1 MFRLSKLSLA
11 NRSVVALL
19 TAILAVFGFISVG
32 SLKQELFP
40 SLEFPQAAIV
50 TTYPGA
56 SPEVMDTQVSR
67 VIEASVETLEGVT
80 TTSSTSQSSLSTVR
94 VTFDFGITTAKV
106 TESLNTALDSVKAT
120 LPTGASARVISG
132 GLGTIPVMVLSVA
145 SNSGDNTEIS
155 KLLPDIAPTLFKKVP
170 GVKDV
175 QVGGI
180 REYRVNLELNTRLM
194 AANGI
199 SAQSISSAL
208 KTNGFVLPAGTL
220 QDKEGQITV
229 QVGTPVESISALK
242 SLPLTASSTPGMP
255 SLGRVLTIGDVAT
268 VTYEPAPIT
277 SISRVDGKP
286 SLAISITKTQDGNT
300 VSISKG
306 IKPLEEEL
314 ATKLGGDVTIKE
326 TFNQAPFV
334 EKSIADLV
342 KEGLLGLTFA
352 ILIILLFLRSWRS
365 TLVTAISIPT
375 SLLVAFIGLSGF
387 GYSLNLF
394 TLSALTIAIG
404 RVVDDSIVVI
414 ENINRHLAYG
424 EKKVEAILNSV
435 REVAG
440 AITAATLTTVAVFLP
455 IAVVGGLVG
464 QLFRPFA
471 LTFALALV
479 ASLFVSLTIV
489 PVIAYW
495 FLKTPVVEAGMTEA
509 QAKKFAANAR
519 KEEEEHEKKSIL
531 QRAYIP
537 VLTGTQKR
545 PVITLV
551 ASGLVLV
558 FTFGLVPLIKTNFI
572 GSSGSTTFSISQQ
585 VPLGASLE
593 EKAAAAEGVEKLL
606 LDSGDTVAVTTT
618 IGGTGDSRVA
628 FGQSA
633 GGIQI
638 QVSIDES
645 VNGDTFQAKMQ
656 KLFDADKSLGKV
668 SFESGQSFGS
678 SGTIDVTVTAKT
690 DEQLRAGIKKVQD
703 ALEGKIDNVSPDVVT
718 TLSEKQRT
726 LKVTVDRVAATR
738 VGLSEIAVATL
749 VSSAMSPQSVG
760 AINIDNKQTDIYIKS
775 ENVPAT
781 VAEVKAIRVPTFMG
795 TVALTQLAKVELV
808 SVPTKI
814 TTKDGDRAATVSLTP
829 NKDASLG
836 AITMQVAEKV
846 DDLTDN
852 MPAGTT
858 LLPIG
863 GVSADQAE
871 SFSQLLL
878 ALLAAIAIVYLIM
891 VATFR
896 SLAQPLVLLVSIP
909 FAATGAFVALL
920 VTNTALGLPAL
931 IGMLL
936 LVGIVV
942 TNAIVLI
949 DLINQYRTQGMP
961 FEEAIINGARQRLR
975 PILMTALAT
984 IGALSPLA
992 LGFTGSG
999 GFISQPLGV
1008 VVIGGLFSSTILT
1021 LVIVP
1026 VLYRLVEGRK
1036 ERKANKKIAKAAKK
1050 TVAKSIVSKT
1060 AAKPVAKKPAAKK
1073 PATKAAPKRKSTAKS
1088 A

>member
-1 MFRLSKLSLA
+1 
-11 NRSVVALL
+11 
-19 TAILAVFGFISVG
+19 
-32 SLKQELFP
+32 
-40 SLEFPQAAIV
+40 
-50 TTYPGA
+50 
-56 SPEVMDTQVSR
+56 
-67 VIEASVETLEGVT
+67 
-80 TTSSTSQSSLSTVR
+80 
-94 VTFDFGITTAKV
+94 
-106 TESLNTALDSVKAT
+106 
-120 LPTGASARVISG
+120 
-132 GLGTIPVMVLSVA
+132 MVLSVA
-145 SNSGDNTEIS
+145 SNTGDNTEIA

-175 QVGGI
+175 QIGGI
-180 REYRVNLELNTRLM
+180 REYRVNMKLNAQVM

-199 SAQSISSAL
+199 TAQSITNAL
-208 KTNGFVLPAGTL
+208 RTNGFVLPAGTL
-220 QDKEGQITV
+220 QDNEGQITV
-229 QVGTPVESISALK
+229 QVGTPVESVATLK
-242 SLPLTASSTPGMP
+242 KLPLTSAIPSAMPG
-255 SLGRVLTIGDVAT
+255 LGRVLTIGDIASVS
-268 VTYEPAPIT
+268 YELAPIA

-286 SLAISITKTQDGNT
+286 SLAISITKTQEGNT
-300 VSISKG
+300 VSISNG

-352 ILIILLFLRSWRS
+352 ILIILVFLRSWRS

-375 SLLVAFIGLSGF
+375 SLLVAFIGLAGF

-424 EKKVEAILNSV
+424 EKKIEAILNSV
-435 REVAG
+435 KEVSG

-455 IAVVGGLVG
+455 IAVVDGLVG

-495 FLKTPVVEAGMTEA
+495 FLKTPVVDGDITEA
-509 QAKKFAANAR
+509 QAKKFAAKAR
-519 KEEEEHEKKSIL
+519 AEEEEHERKSWL
-531 QRAYIP
+531 QRGYIP
-537 VLTGTQKR
+537 VLTATQKR

-551 ASGLVLV
+551 ASALVLV
-558 FTFGLVPLIKTNFI
+558 FTFGLVPFIKTNFI
-572 GSSGSTTFSISQQ
+572 GSSGSTTFSINQS
-585 VPLGASLE
+585 VPPGASLQD
-593 EKAAAAEGVEKLL
+593 KAEAAEGVEKLL

-618 IGGTGDSRVA
+618 IGGTADSRVA

-638 QVSIDES
+638 QVSTKET
-645 VNGDTFQAKMQ
+645 VNGDAFQAKMQ
-656 KLFDADKSLGKV
+656 KLFDADPSLGKV
-668 SFESGQSFGS
+668 SFQTGQSFGS
-678 SGTIDVTVTAKT
+678 SGTVDVTVTAKT
-690 DEQLRAGIKKVQD
+690 DEQLREGIKLVQD

-738 VGLSEIAVATL
+738 LGLSEIAVSNL
-749 VSSAMSPQSVG
+749 VANAMSPQSIG
-760 AINIDNKQTDIYIKS
+760 SINIDNKETDIYIKS
-775 ENVPAT
+775 ENVPET
-781 VAEVKAIRVPTFMG
+781 IEEVKNIPLSPFGQVRLSSV
-795 TVALTQLAKVELV
+795 AKVELV
-808 SVPTKI
+808 SVPTRI
-814 TTKDGDRAATVSLTP
+814 TTQDGDRAATVSLTP

-836 AITMQVAEKV
+836 PITMQVSEKV
-846 DDLTDN
+846 AELQDK

-871 SFSQLLL
+871 SFGQLLL

-920 VTNTALGLPAL
+920 ATNTALGLPAL

-949 DLINQYRTQGMP
+949 DLINQYRLQGMP

-975 PILMTALAT
+975 PILMTAIAT

-999 GFISQPLGV
+999 GFISQPLGI

-1036 ERKANKKIAKAAKK
+1036 ERKANKKAAKK
-1050 TVAKSIVSKT
+1050 A
-1060 AAKPVAKKPAAKK
+1060 AAKK
-1073 PATKAAPKRKSTAKS
+1073 PVAKAAPKRTTKAKTA
-1088 A
+1088 

>member
-1 MFRLSKLSLA
+1 MVLF
-11 NRSVVALL
+11 ALL
-19 TAILAVFGFISVG
+19 F
-32 SLKQELFP
+32 
-40 SLEFPQAAIV
+40 
-50 TTYPGA
+50 
-56 SPEVMDTQVSR
+56 
-67 VIEASVETLEGVT
+67 
-80 TTSSTSQSSLSTVR
+80 
-94 VTFDFGITTAKV
+94 
-106 TESLNTALDSVKAT
+106 
-120 LPTGASARVISG
+120 
-132 GLGTIPVMVLSVA
+132 GLG
-145 SNSGDNTEIS
+145 
-155 KLLPDIAPTLFKKVP
+155 
-170 GVKDV
+170 
-175 QVGGI
+175 
-180 REYRVNLELNTRLM
+180 
-194 AANGI
+194 
-199 SAQSISSAL
+199 
-208 KTNGFVLPAGTL
+208 
-220 QDKEGQITV
+220 
-229 QVGTPVESISALK
+229 
-242 SLPLTASSTPGMP
+242 
-255 SLGRVLTIGDVAT
+255 
-268 VTYEPAPIT
+268 
-277 SISRVDGKP
+277 
-286 SLAISITKTQDGNT
+286 
-300 VSISKG
+300 
-306 IKPLEEEL
+306 
-314 ATKLGGDVTIKE
+314 
-326 TFNQAPFV
+326 
-334 EKSIADLV
+334 
-342 KEGLLGLTFA
+342 
-352 ILIILLFLRSWRS
+352 II
-365 TLVTAISIPT
+365 
-375 SLLVAFIGLSGF
+375 
-387 GYSLNLF
+387 
-394 TLSALTIAIG
+394 
-404 RVVDDSIVVI
+404 VDDAIVVI

-519 KEEEEHEKKSIL
+519 KEEEEYEKKSIL
-531 QRAYIP
+531 QRIYIP

-572 GSSGSTTFSISQQ
+572 GSSGSTTFSITQQ

-593 EKAAAAEGVEKLL
+593 EKALAAEGVEKIL

-645 VNGDTFQAKMQ
+645 VNGDSFQAKMQ

-726 LKVTVDRVAATR
+726 LKVTVDRLAASR

-749 VSSAMSPQSVG
+749 VSNAMSPQSVG
-760 AINIDNKQTDIYIKS
+760 TINIDNKQTDIYIKS

-781 VAEVKAIRVPTFMG
+781 IAEVKAIPLSPFGQVRLG
-795 TVALTQLAKVELV
+795 AIAKVELV
-808 SVPTKI
+808 AVPTKI

-846 DDLTDN
+846 DALTDN
-852 MPAGTT
+852 MPAGST

-1050 TVAKSIVSKT
+1050 PAT
-1060 AAKPVAKKPAAKK
+1060 KKAV
-1073 PATKAAPKRKSTAKS
+1073 TKAAPKRKSTAKT

>member
-67 VIEASVETLEGVT
+67 VIEGSVETLEGVT

-94 VTFDFGITTAKV
+94 VTFDFGTTTAKV
-106 TESLNTALDSVKAT
+106 TESLNSALDSVKST
-120 LPTGASARVISG
+120 LPTGATARVISG

-180 REYRVNLELNTRLM
+180 REYRVNMELNTRLM

-199 SAQSISSAL
+199 STQSISTAL

-229 QVGTPVESISALK
+229 QVGTPVESIAALK
-242 SLPLTASSTPGMP
+242 SLPLSASTVPGMP

-268 VTYEPAPIT
+268 VTYEPAPIA

-334 EKSIADLV
+334 EKSINDLV

-352 ILIILLFLRSWRS
+352 ILIILVFLRSWRS

-495 FLKTPVVEAGMTEA
+495 FLKTPVVEAGMNEA

-531 QRAYIP
+531 QRIYIP

-572 GSSGSTTFSISQQ
+572 GSSGSTTFSITQQ

-645 VNGDTFQAKMQ
+645 VNGDSFQAKMQ

-726 LKVTVDRVAATR
+726 LKVTVDRLAATR

-749 VSSAMSPQSVG
+749 VSNAMSPQSVG
-760 AINIDNKQTDIYIKS
+760 TINIDNKQTDIYIKS

-781 VAEVKAIRVPTFMG
+781 IAEVKAIPLSPFGQVRLG
-795 TVALTQLAKVELV
+795 AIAKVELV
-808 SVPTKI
+808 AVPTKI

-846 DDLTDN
+846 DALTDN
-852 MPAGTT
+852 MPAGST

-1050 TVAKSIVSKT
+1050 PAT
-1060 AAKPVAKKPAAKK
+1060 KKAV
-1073 PATKAAPKRKSTAKS
+1073 TKAAPKRKSTAKT

>member
-1 MFRLSKLSLA
+1 
-11 NRSVVALL
+11 
-19 TAILAVFGFISVG
+19 VFGFISVG

-67 VIEASVETLEGVT
+67 LIESSVESLDGVT

-94 VTFDFGITTAKV
+94 VTFDFGITAAKV
-106 TESLNTALDSVKAT
+106 TDSLNAALDSVKAN
-120 LPTGASARVISG
+120 LPTGANARVISG

-145 SNSGDNTEIS
+145 SNTGDNTEIA

-175 QVGGI
+175 QIGGI
-180 REYRVNLELNTRLM
+180 REYRVNMKLNAQVM

-199 SAQSISSAL
+199 TAQSITNAL
-208 KTNGFVLPAGTL
+208 RTNGFVLPAGTL
-220 QDKEGQITV
+220 QDNEGQITV
-229 QVGTPVESISALK
+229 QVGTPVESVATLK
-242 SLPLTASSTPGMP
+242 KLPLTSAIPSAMPG
-255 SLGRVLTIGDVAT
+255 LGRVLTIGDIASVS
-268 VTYEPAPIT
+268 YELAPIA

-286 SLAISITKTQDGNT
+286 SLAISITKTQEGNT
-300 VSISKG
+300 VSISNG

-352 ILIILLFLRSWRS
+352 ILIILVFLRSWRS

-375 SLLVAFIGLSGF
+375 SLLVAFIGLAGF

-424 EKKVEAILNSV
+424 EKKIEAILNSV
-435 REVAG
+435 KEVSG

-455 IAVVGGLVG
+455 IAVVDGLVG

-495 FLKTPVVEAGMTEA
+495 FLKTPVVDGDITEA
-509 QAKKFAANAR
+509 QAKKFAAKAR
-519 KEEEEHEKKSIL
+519 AEEEEHERKSWL
-531 QRAYIP
+531 QRGYIP
-537 VLTGTQKR
+537 VLTATQKR

-551 ASGLVLV
+551 ASALVLV
-558 FTFGLVPLIKTNFI
+558 FTFGLVPFIKTNFI
-572 GSSGSTTFSISQQ
+572 GSSGSTTFSINQS
-585 VPLGASLE
+585 VPPGASLQD
-593 EKAAAAEGVEKLL
+593 KAEAAEGVEKLL

-618 IGGTGDSRVA
+618 IGGTADSRVA

-638 QVSIDES
+638 QVSTKET
-645 VNGDTFQAKMQ
+645 VNGDAFQAKMQ
-656 KLFDADKSLGKV
+656 KLFDADPSLGKV
-668 SFESGQSFGS
+668 SFQTGQSFGS
-678 SGTIDVTVTAKT
+678 SGTVDVTVTAKT
-690 DEQLRAGIKKVQD
+690 DEQLREGIKLVQD

-738 VGLSEIAVATL
+738 LGLSEIAVSNL
-749 VSSAMSPQSVG
+749 VANAMSPQSIG
-760 AINIDNKQTDIYIKS
+760 SINIDNKETDIYIKS
-775 ENVPAT
+775 ENVPET
-781 VAEVKAIRVPTFMG
+781 IEEVKNIPLSPFGQVRLSSV
-795 TVALTQLAKVELV
+795 AKVELV
-808 SVPTKI
+808 SVPTRI
-814 TTKDGDRAATVSLTP
+814 TTQDGDRAATVSLTP

-836 AITMQVAEKV
+836 PITMQVSEKV
-846 DDLTDN
+846 AELQDK

-871 SFSQLLL
+871 SFGQLLL

-920 VTNTALGLPAL
+920 ATNTALGLPAL

-949 DLINQYRTQGMP
+949 DLINQYRLQGMP

-975 PILMTALAT
+975 PILMTAIAT

-999 GFISQPLGV
+999 GFISQPLGI

-1036 ERKANKKIAKAAKK
+1036 ERKANKKAAKK
-1050 TVAKSIVSKT
+1050 A
-1060 AAKPVAKKPAAKK
+1060 AAKK
-1073 PATKAAPKRKSTAKS
+1073 PVAKAAPKRTTKAKTA
-1088 A
+1088 

>member
-1 MFRLSKLSLA
+1 MFSLSKISLA

-19 TAILAVFGFISVG
+19 TSILAVFGFISVG

-67 VIEASVETLEGVT
+67 LIESSVESIDGVT

-94 VTFDFGITTAKV
+94 VTFDFGITAAKV
-106 TESLNTALDSVKAT
+106 TDSLNAALDSVKAN
-120 LPTGASARVISG
+120 LPTGANARVISG

-145 SNSGDNTEIS
+145 SNTGDNTEIA

-175 QVGGI
+175 QIGGI
-180 REYRVNLELNTRLM
+180 REYRVNMKLNAQVM

-199 SAQSISSAL
+199 TAQSITNAL
-208 KTNGFVLPAGTL
+208 RTNGFVLPAGTL
-220 QDKEGQITV
+220 QDNEGQITV
-229 QVGTPVESISALK
+229 QVGTPVESIETLK
-242 SLPLTASSTPGMP
+242 KLPLTSAIPSAMPG
-255 SLGRVLTIGDVAT
+255 LGRVLTIGDIAT
-268 VTYEPAPIT
+268 VSYELAPIA

-286 SLAISITKTQDGNT
+286 SLAISITKTQEGNT
-300 VSISKG
+300 VSISNG

-352 ILIILLFLRSWRS
+352 ILIILVFLRSWRS

-375 SLLVAFIGLSGF
+375 SLLVAFIGLAGF

-424 EKKVEAILNSV
+424 EKKIEAILNSV
-435 REVAG
+435 KEVAG

-455 IAVVGGLVG
+455 IAVVDGLVG

-495 FLKTPVVEAGMTEA
+495 FLKTPVVDGDMTEA
-509 QAKKFAANAR
+509 QAKKFAAKAR
-519 KEEEEHEKKSIL
+519 AEEEEHERKSWL
-531 QRAYIP
+531 QRGYIP
-537 VLTGTQKR
+537 VLTATQKR
-545 PVITLV
+545 PVITIV
-551 ASGLVLV
+551 ASALVLV
-558 FTFGLVPLIKTNFI
+558 FTFGLVPFIKTNFI
-572 GSSGSTTFSISQQ
+572 GSSGSTTFSINQS
-585 VPLGASLE
+585 VPPGASLQD
-593 EKAAAAEGVEKLL
+593 KADAAEGVEKLL

-618 IGGTGDSRVA
+618 IGGTADSRVA

-638 QVSIDES
+638 QVSTKET
-645 VNGDTFQAKMQ
+645 VNGDAFQAKMQ
-656 KLFDADKSLGKV
+656 KLFDADPTLGKV
-668 SFESGQSFGS
+668 TFQTGQSFGS
-678 SGTIDVTVTAKT
+678 SGTVDVTVTAKT
-690 DEQLRAGIKKVQD
+690 DEQLREGIKLVQD

-738 VGLSEIAVATL
+738 LGLSEIAVSTL
-749 VSSAMSPQSVG
+749 VANAMSPQSIG
-760 AINIDNKQTDIYIKS
+760 SINIDNKETDIYIKS
-775 ENVPAT
+775 ENVPET
-781 VAEVKAIRVPTFMG
+781 IEEVKNIPLSPFGQVRLSSV
-795 TVALTQLAKVELV
+795 AKVELV
-808 SVPTKI
+808 SVPTRI
-814 TTKDGDRAATVSLTP
+814 TTQDGDRAATVSLTP

-836 AITMQVAEKV
+836 PITMQVAEKV
-846 DDLTDN
+846 AELQDK

-871 SFSQLLL
+871 SFGQLLL

-920 VTNTALGLPAL
+920 ATNTALGLPAL

-949 DLINQYRTQGMP
+949 DLINQYRLQGMP

-999 GFISQPLGV
+999 GFISQPLGI

-1036 ERKANKKIAKAAKK
+1036 ERKANKKAAKK
-1050 TVAKSIVSKT
+1050 AASK
-1060 AAKPVAKKPAAKK
+1060 KPVA
-1073 PATKAAPKRKSTAKS
+1073 KAAPKRTTKAKTA
-1088 A
+1088 

>member
-1 MFRLSKLSLA
+1 MFSLSKISLA

-19 TAILAVFGFISVG
+19 TSILAVFGFISVG

-56 SPEVMDTQVSR
+56 APEVMDTQVSR
-67 VIEASVETLEGVT
+67 LIESAVESLEGVT

-94 VTFDFGITTAKV
+94 VTFDFGITSAKV
-106 TESLNTALDSVKAT
+106 TESLNAALDSVRST
-120 LPTGASARVISG
+120 LPTGSNARVLSG
-132 GLGTIPVMVLSVA
+132 GLGTIPVLVLSVA
-145 SNSGDNTEIS
+145 ADSGDNTEIA

-175 QVGGI
+175 QIGGI
-180 REYRVNLELNTRLM
+180 REYRVNMKLDQALM
-194 AANGI
+194 ARNGI
-199 SAQSISSAL
+199 SAQSISTAL

-220 QDKEGQITV
+220 EDSEGQITV
-229 QVGTPVESISALK
+229 QVGTPVESVAALK
-242 SLPLTASSTPGMP
+242 SLPVSGMNP
-255 SLGRVLTIGDVAT
+255 AQVLTIGDIASVS
-268 VTYEPAPIT
+268 YELAPVE

-286 SLAISITKTQDGNT
+286 SLAISITKTQEGNT
-300 VSISKG
+300 VSISRS

-314 ATKLGGDVTIKE
+314 ATKLGGNVTIKE

-334 EKSIADLV
+334 EKSINDLV

-352 ILIILLFLRSWRS
+352 ILIILVFLRSWRS

-375 SLLVAFIGLSGF
+375 SLLVAFIGLAGF

-424 EKKVEAILNSV
+424 EKKKEAILNSV
-435 REVAG
+435 KEVAG

-509 QAKKFAANAR
+509 QAKKFAEKAR
-519 KEEEEHEKKSIL
+519 KEEEEHERKSIL
-531 QRAYIP
+531 QRGYIP
-537 VLTGTQKR
+537 ILTATQKR
-545 PVITLV
+545 PVITIV
-551 ASGLVLV
+551 ASALVLI

-572 GSSGSTTFSISQQ
+572 GNSGSTTFSINQE
-585 VPLGASLE
+585 VPLGSSLE
-593 EKAAAAEGVEKLL
+593 EKAKAAEGVEKILL
-606 LDSGDTVAVTTT
+606 ASGDTVAVTTT
-618 IGGTGDSRVA
+618 IGGTADSRVA

-638 QVSIDES
+638 QVSIKET
-645 VNGDTFQAKMQ
+645 VKGDAFQTKMQ
-656 KLFDADKSLGKV
+656 ELFDADSSLGKV
-668 SFESGQSFGS
+668 SFQSGQSFGS
-678 SGTIDVTVTAKT
+678 SGTIDITVTAKT
-690 DEQLRAGIKKVQD
+690 DEQLREGIQIVQE

-718 TLSEKQRT
+718 TLSQKQRT
-726 LKVTVDRVAATR
+726 LKVTVDREAATR
-738 VGLSEIAVATL
+738 VGLSEFAVSSL
-749 VSSAMSPQSVG
+749 VSSAMSPQSIG
-760 AINIDNKQTDIYIKS
+760 TINIDNKQTDIYIKS
-775 ENVPAT
+775 ENVPET
-781 VAEVKAIRVPTFMG
+781 IAEVKAIPLSPFGQVRLG
-795 TVALTQLAKVELV
+795 SIAKVELV

-814 TTKDGDRAATVSLTP
+814 TTQDGDRAATVSLTP
-829 NKDASLG
+829 DEDASLG

-846 DDLTDN
+846 DSLQDK
-852 MPAGTT
+852 MPAGAT

-920 VTNTALGLPAL
+920 ATDTALGLPAL

-949 DLINQYRTQGMP
+949 DLINQYRIQGMP

-999 GFISQPLGV
+999 GFISQPLGI

-1036 ERKANKKIAKAAKK
+1036 ERKALKKLAKTTKQPAAKA
-1050 TVAKSIVSKT
+1050 
-1060 AAKPVAKKPAAKK
+1060 PVKRKPAAK
-1073 PATKAAPKRKSTAKS
+1073 TA
-1088 A
+1088 

>member
-1 MFRLSKLSLA
+1 MFSLSKISLA

-19 TAILAVFGFISVG
+19 TSILAVFGFVAVG

-67 VIEASVETLEGVT
+67 LIESSVESLEGVT

-94 VTFDFGITTAKV
+94 VTFDFGITSAKV
-106 TESLNTALDSVKAT
+106 TESLNSALDSVKAN
-120 LPTGASARVISG
+120 LPSGANARVLSG

-145 SNSGDNTEIS
+145 SNTGDNTEIA

-175 QVGGI
+175 QIGGI
-180 REYRVNLELNTRLM
+180 RDYRVNMELNTAVM

-199 SAQSISSAL
+199 TAQSISSAL

-220 QDKEGQITV
+220 EDDKGQITV
-229 QVGTPVESISALK
+229 QVGTPVESVKELK
-242 SLPLTASSTPGMP
+242 SLPLTSSIPSTMPGASK
-255 SLGRVLTIGDVAT
+255 VLTIGDVAT
-268 VTYEPAPIT
+268 VTYDLEPIS

-365 TLVTAISIPT
+365 TMVTAISIPT
-375 SLLVAFIGLSGF
+375 SLLVAFIGLAGF

-424 EKKVEAILNSV
+424 EKKIEAILNSV
-435 REVAG
+435 KEVAG

-509 QAKKFAANAR
+509 QAKKFAEKAR
-519 KEEEEHEKKSIL
+519 AEEEAHERKSIL
-531 QRAYIP
+531 QRGYIP
-537 VLTGTQKR
+537 VLTATQKR

-551 ASGLVLV
+551 ASFIVLV
-558 FTFGLVPLIKTNFI
+558 FTFGLVPFIKTNFI
-572 GSSGSTTFSISQQ
+572 GSSGSTTFSINQE

-593 EKAAAAEGVEKLL
+593 DKALAAEGVEKLL

-618 IGGTGDSRVA
+618 IGGTADSRVA

-638 QVSIDES
+638 QVSTKET
-645 VNGDTFQAKMQ
+645 VNGDAFQAKMQ
-656 KLFDADKSLGKV
+656 KLFDADASLGKV
-668 SFESGQSFGS
+668 SFQTGQSFGS
-678 SGTIDVTVTAKT
+678 SGTVDVTVTAKT
-690 DEQLRAGIKKVQD
+690 DEQLRAGIKLVQE

-738 VGLSEIAVATL
+738 LGLSEIAVSTL
-749 VSSAMSPQSVG
+749 VANAMSPQSIG
-760 AINIDNKQTDIYIKS
+760 SINIDNKETEIYIKS
-775 ENVPAT
+775 ENVPQT
-781 VAEVKAIRVPTFMG
+781 IEEVKNIPLSPFGQVKLSS
-795 TVALTQLAKVELV
+795 VAKVELV
-808 SVPTKI
+808 SVPTQI
-814 TTKDGDRAATVSLTP
+814 TTQDGDRAATVSLTP
-829 NKDASLG
+829 DKDASLG
-836 AITMQVAEKV
+836 PITMQVSEKV
-846 DDLTDN
+846 TELQDK

-920 VTNTALGLPAL
+920 ATNTALGLPAL

-949 DLINQYRTQGMP
+949 DLINQYRLQGMP

-999 GFISQPLGV
+999 GFISQPLGI

-1036 ERKANKKIAKAAKK
+1036 ERKAQKKLAKIAKK
-1050 TVAKSIVSKT
+1050 TVAKT
-1060 AAKPVAKKPAAKK
+1060 A
-1073 PATKAAPKRKSTAKS
+1073 
-1088 A
+1088 

>member
-1 MFRLSKLSLA
+1 
-11 NRSVVALL
+11 
-19 TAILAVFGFISVG
+19 
-32 SLKQELFP
+32 
-40 SLEFPQAAIV
+40 
-50 TTYPGA
+50 
-56 SPEVMDTQVSR
+56 
-67 VIEASVETLEGVT
+67 
-80 TTSSTSQSSLSTVR
+80 
-94 VTFDFGITTAKV
+94 
-106 TESLNTALDSVKAT
+106 
-120 LPTGASARVISG
+120 
-132 GLGTIPVMVLSVA
+132 
-145 SNSGDNTEIS
+145 
-155 KLLPDIAPTLFKKVP
+155 
-170 GVKDV
+170 
-175 QVGGI
+175 
-180 REYRVNLELNTRLM
+180 
-194 AANGI
+194 
-199 SAQSISSAL
+199 
-208 KTNGFVLPAGTL
+208 
-220 QDKEGQITV
+220 
-229 QVGTPVESISALK
+229 
-242 SLPLTASSTPGMP
+242 
-255 SLGRVLTIGDVAT
+255 
-268 VTYEPAPIT
+268 
-277 SISRVDGKP
+277 
-286 SLAISITKTQDGNT
+286 
-300 VSISKG
+300 
-306 IKPLEEEL
+306 
-314 ATKLGGDVTIKE
+314 
-326 TFNQAPFV
+326 
-334 EKSIADLV
+334 
-342 KEGLLGLTFA
+342 
-352 ILIILLFLRSWRS
+352 
-365 TLVTAISIPT
+365 
-375 SLLVAFIGLSGF
+375 LVAFIGLAGF

-424 EKKVEAILNSV
+424 EKKKEAILNSV
-435 REVAG
+435 KEVAG

-509 QAKKFAANAR
+509 QAKKFAEKAR
-519 KEEEEHEKKSIL
+519 KEEEEHERKSIL
-531 QRAYIP
+531 QRGYIP
-537 VLTGTQKR
+537 ILTATQKR
-545 PVITLV
+545 PVITIV
-551 ASGLVLV
+551 ASALVLI
-558 FTFGLVPLIKTNFI
+558 FTFGLVPFIKTNFI
-572 GSSGSTTFSISQQ
+572 GNSGSTTFSINQE
-585 VPLGASLE
+585 VPLGSSLE
-593 EKAAAAEGVEKLL
+593 EKAKAAEGVEKILL
-606 LDSGDTVAVTTT
+606 ASGDTVAVTTT
-618 IGGTGDSRVA
+618 IGGTADSRVA

-638 QVSIDES
+638 QVSIKET
-645 VNGDTFQAKMQ
+645 VKGDAFQTKMQ
-656 KLFDADKSLGKV
+656 ELFDADSSLGKV
-668 SFESGQSFGS
+668 SFQSGQSFGS
-678 SGTIDVTVTAKT
+678 SGTIDITVTAKT
-690 DEQLRAGIKKVQD
+690 DEQLREGIQIVQE

-718 TLSEKQRT
+718 TLSQKQRT
-726 LKVTVDRVAATR
+726 LKVTVDREAATR
-738 VGLSEIAVATL
+738 VGLSEFAVSSL
-749 VSSAMSPQSVG
+749 VSSAMSPQSIG
-760 AINIDNKQTDIYIKS
+760 TINIDNKQTDIYIKS
-775 ENVPAT
+775 ENVPET
-781 VAEVKAIRVPTFMG
+781 IAEVKAIPLSPFGQVRLG
-795 TVALTQLAKVELV
+795 SIAKVELV

-814 TTKDGDRAATVSLTP
+814 TTQDGDRAATVSLTP
-829 NKDASLG
+829 DEDASLG

-846 DDLTDN
+846 DSLQDK
-852 MPAGTT
+852 MPAGAT

-920 VTNTALGLPAL
+920 ATDTALGLPAL

-949 DLINQYRTQGMP
+949 DLINQYRIQGMP

-999 GFISQPLGV
+999 GFISQPLGI

-1036 ERKANKKIAKAAKK
+1036 ERKALKKLAKTTKQPAAKA
-1050 TVAKSIVSKT
+1050 
-1060 AAKPVAKKPAAKK
+1060 PVKRKPAAK
-1073 PATKAAPKRKSTAKS
+1073 TA
-1088 A
+1088 

>member
-1 MFRLSKLSLA
+1 MSLA

-32 SLKQELFP
+32 TLKQELFP

-50 TTYPGA
+50 TSYPGA

-67 VIEASVETLEGVT
+67 VIESSVETLEGVT

-120 LPTGASARVISG
+120 LPTGATARVISG

-155 KLLPDIAPTLFKKVP
+155 KLLPDIAPTLFKKVA

-180 REYRVNLELNTRLM
+180 REYRVNMELNTRLM

-199 SAQSISSAL
+199 SAQSISTAL

-229 QVGTPVESISALK
+229 QVGTPVESIAALK
-242 SLPLTASSTPGMP
+242 SLPLSSSSIPGMP
-255 SLGRVLTIGDVAT
+255 GLGRVLTIGDIAT
-268 VTYEPAPIT
+268 VTYEPAPVT

-286 SLAISITKTQDGNT
+286 SLAIAITKTQDGNT

-334 EKSIADLV
+334 EKSINDLV

-352 ILIILLFLRSWRS
+352 ILIILVFLRSWRS

-471 LTFALALV
+471 LTFALALL

-495 FLKTPVVEAGMTEA
+495 FLKTPEVEAGMTEA

-519 KEEEEHEKKSIL
+519 KEEEEHEKKSLL
-531 QRAYIP
+531 QRIYIP

-572 GSSGSTTFSISQQ
+572 GSSGSTTFSINQQ

-593 EKAAAAEGVEKLL
+593 EKALAAEGVEKLL

-638 QVSIDES
+638 QVSTEES
-645 VNGDTFQAKMQ
+645 VNGDAFQAKMQ

-690 DEQLRAGIKKVQD
+690 DEQLRAGIKKVQE

-726 LKVTVDRVAATR
+726 LKVTVDRLAATR

-749 VSSAMSPQSVG
+749 VSGAMSPQSVG
-760 AINIDNKQTDIYIKS
+760 TINIGNKQTDIYIKS

-781 VAEVKAIRVPTFMG
+781 IAEVKAIPLSPFGQVRLG
-795 TVALTQLAKVELV
+795 AIAKVELV

-846 DDLTDN
+846 NALTDN

-949 DLINQYRTQGMP
+949 DLINQYRIQGMP

-1036 ERKANKKIAKAAKK
+1036 ERKANKKIAKAEK
-1050 TVAKSIVSKT
+1050 
-1060 AAKPVAKKPAAKK
+1060 KPV
-1073 PATKAAPKRKSTAKS
+1073 TKATPKRKSTAKT

>member
-19 TAILAVFGFISVG
+19 TVILAVFGFISVG

-67 VIEASVETLEGVT
+67 VIEGSVETLEGVT

-94 VTFDFGITTAKV
+94 VTFDFGTTTAKV
-106 TESLNTALDSVKAT
+106 TESLNSALDSVKST
-120 LPTGASARVISG
+120 LPTGATARVISG

-180 REYRVNLELNTRLM
+180 REYRVNMELNTRLM

-199 SAQSISSAL
+199 STQSISTAL

-220 QDKEGQITV
+220 QDKDGQITV
-229 QVGTPVESISALK
+229 QVGTPVESIAALK
-242 SLPLTASSTPGMP
+242 SLPLSASAVPGMP

-268 VTYEPAPIT
+268 VTYEPAPIA

-334 EKSIADLV
+334 EKSISDLV

-352 ILIILLFLRSWRS
+352 ILIILVFLRSWRS

-531 QRAYIP
+531 QRIYIP

-572 GSSGSTTFSISQQ
+572 GSSGSTTFSITQQ

-593 EKAAAAEGVEKLL
+593 EKALAAEGVEKIL

-645 VNGDTFQAKMQ
+645 VNGDAFQAKMQ
-656 KLFDADKSLGKV
+656 KLFDAEKSLGKV

-726 LKVTVDRVAATR
+726 LKVTVDRLAATR
-738 VGLSEIAVATL
+738 VGLSEIAVSTL
-749 VSSAMSPQSVG
+749 VSNAMSPQSVG
-760 AINIDNKQTDIYIKS
+760 TINIDNKQTDIYIKS

-781 VAEVKAIRVPTFMG
+781 IAEVKAIPLSPFGQVRLG
-795 TVALTQLAKVELV
+795 AIAKVELV
-808 SVPTKI
+808 AVPTKI

-846 DDLTDN
+846 DALTDN
-852 MPAGTT
+852 MPAGST

-1036 ERKANKKIAKAAKK
+1036 ERKANKKIAKATK
-1050 TVAKSIVSKT
+1050 
-1060 AAKPVAKKPAAKK
+1060 KPVAKKAVA
-1073 PATKAAPKRKSTAKS
+1073 KAAPKRKSTAKT

>member
-1 MFRLSKLSLA
+1 MFSLSKISLA

-19 TAILAVFGFISVG
+19 TSILAVFGFISVG

-67 VIEASVETLEGVT
+67 LIESSVESLDGVT

-94 VTFDFGITTAKV
+94 VTFDFGITAAKV
-106 TESLNTALDSVKAT
+106 TDSLNAALDSVKAN
-120 LPTGASARVISG
+120 LPTGANARVISG

-145 SNSGDNTEIS
+145 SNTGDNTEIA

-175 QVGGI
+175 QIGGI
-180 REYRVNLELNTRLM
+180 REYRVNMKLNAQVM

-199 SAQSISSAL
+199 TAQSITNAL
-208 KTNGFVLPAGTL
+208 RTNGFVLPAGTL
-220 QDKEGQITV
+220 QDNEGQITV
-229 QVGTPVESISALK
+229 QVGTPVESVETLK
-242 SLPLTASSTPGMP
+242 KLPLTSAIPSAMPG
-255 SLGRVLTIGDVAT
+255 LGRVLTIGDIAT
-268 VTYEPAPIT
+268 VSYELAPIA

-286 SLAISITKTQDGNT
+286 SLAISITKTQEGNT
-300 VSISKG
+300 VSISNG

-352 ILIILLFLRSWRS
+352 ILIILVFLRSWRS

-375 SLLVAFIGLSGF
+375 SLLVAFIGLAGF

-424 EKKVEAILNSV
+424 EKKIEAILNSV
-435 REVAG
+435 KEVSG

-455 IAVVGGLVG
+455 IAVVDGLVG

-495 FLKTPVVEAGMTEA
+495 FLKTPVVDGDITEA
-509 QAKKFAANAR
+509 QAKKFAAKAR
-519 KEEEEHEKKSIL
+519 AEEEEHERKSWL
-531 QRAYIP
+531 QRGYIP
-537 VLTGTQKR
+537 VLTATQKR

-551 ASGLVLV
+551 ASALVLV
-558 FTFGLVPLIKTNFI
+558 FTFGLVPFIKTNFI
-572 GSSGSTTFSISQQ
+572 GSSGSTTFSINQS
-585 VPLGASLE
+585 VPPGASLQD
-593 EKAAAAEGVEKLL
+593 KAEAAEGVEKLL

-618 IGGTGDSRVA
+618 IGGTADSRVA

-638 QVSIDES
+638 QVSTKET
-645 VNGDTFQAKMQ
+645 VNGDAFQAKMQ
-656 KLFDADKSLGKV
+656 KLFDADPSLGKV
-668 SFESGQSFGS
+668 SFQTGQSFGS
-678 SGTIDVTVTAKT
+678 SGTVDVTVTAKT
-690 DEQLRAGIKKVQD
+690 DEQLREGIKLVQD

-738 VGLSEIAVATL
+738 LGLSEIAVSNL
-749 VSSAMSPQSVG
+749 VANAMSPQSIG
-760 AINIDNKQTDIYIKS
+760 SINIDNKETDIYIKS
-775 ENVPAT
+775 ENVPET
-781 VAEVKAIRVPTFMG
+781 IEEVKNIPLSPFGQVRLSSV
-795 TVALTQLAKVELV
+795 AKVELV
-808 SVPTKI
+808 SVPTRI
-814 TTKDGDRAATVSLTP
+814 TTQDGDRAATVSLTP

-836 AITMQVAEKV
+836 PITMQVSEKV
-846 DDLTDN
+846 AELQDK

-871 SFSQLLL
+871 SFGQLLL

-920 VTNTALGLPAL
+920 ATNTALGLPAL

-949 DLINQYRTQGMP
+949 DLINQYRLQGMP

-975 PILMTALAT
+975 PILMTAIAT

-999 GFISQPLGV
+999 GFISQPLGI

-1036 ERKANKKIAKAAKK
+1036 ERKANKKAAKK
-1050 TVAKSIVSKT
+1050 A
-1060 AAKPVAKKPAAKK
+1060 AAKK
-1073 PATKAAPKRKSTAKS
+1073 PVAKAAPKRTTKAKTA
-1088 A
+1088 

>member
-1 MFRLSKLSLA
+1 MFSLSKISLA

-19 TAILAVFGFISVG
+19 TSILAVFGFISVG

-56 SPEVMDTQVSR
+56 APEVMDTQVSR
-67 VIEASVETLEGVT
+67 LIESAVESLEGVT

-94 VTFDFGITTAKV
+94 VTFDFGITSAKV
-106 TESLNTALDSVKAT
+106 TESLNAALDSVRST
-120 LPTGASARVISG
+120 LPTGSNARVLSG
-132 GLGTIPVMVLSVA
+132 GLGTIPVLVLSVA
-145 SNSGDNTEIS
+145 ADSGDNTEIA

-175 QVGGI
+175 QIGGI
-180 REYRVNLELNTRLM
+180 REYRVNMKLDQTLM
-194 AANGI
+194 ARNGI
-199 SAQSISSAL
+199 SAQSISTAL

-220 QDKEGQITV
+220 EDSEGQITV
-229 QVGTPVESISALK
+229 QVGTPVESVAALK
-242 SLPLTASSTPGMP
+242 SLPVSGMNP
-255 SLGRVLTIGDVAT
+255 AQVLTIGDIASVS
-268 VTYEPAPIT
+268 YELAPVE

-286 SLAISITKTQDGNT
+286 SLAISITKTQEGNT
-300 VSISKG
+300 VSISRS

-314 ATKLGGDVTIKE
+314 ATKLGGNVTIKE

-334 EKSIADLV
+334 EKSINDLV

-352 ILIILLFLRSWRS
+352 ILIILVFLRSWRS

-375 SLLVAFIGLSGF
+375 SLLVAFIGLAGF

-424 EKKVEAILNSV
+424 EKKKEAILNSV
-435 REVAG
+435 KEVAG

-509 QAKKFAANAR
+509 QAKKFAEKAR
-519 KEEEEHEKKSIL
+519 KEEEEHERKSIL
-531 QRAYIP
+531 QRGYIP
-537 VLTGTQKR
+537 ILTATQKR
-545 PVITLV
+545 PVITIV
-551 ASGLVLV
+551 ASALVLI

-572 GSSGSTTFSISQQ
+572 GNSGSTTFSINQE
-585 VPLGASLE
+585 VPLGSSLE
-593 EKAAAAEGVEKLL
+593 EKAKAAEGVEKILL
-606 LDSGDTVAVTTT
+606 ASGDTVAVTTT
-618 IGGTGDSRVA
+618 IGGTADSRVA

-638 QVSIDES
+638 QVSIKET
-645 VNGDTFQAKMQ
+645 VKGDAFQTKMQ
-656 KLFDADKSLGKV
+656 ELFDADSSLGKV
-668 SFESGQSFGS
+668 SFQSGQSFGS
-678 SGTIDVTVTAKT
+678 SGTIDITVTAKT
-690 DEQLRAGIKKVQD
+690 DEQLREGIQIVQE

-718 TLSEKQRT
+718 TLSQKQRT
-726 LKVTVDRVAATR
+726 LKVTVDREAATR
-738 VGLSEIAVATL
+738 VGLSEFAVSSL
-749 VSSAMSPQSVG
+749 VSSAMSPQSIG
-760 AINIDNKQTDIYIKS
+760 TINIDNKQTDIYIKS
-775 ENVPAT
+775 ENVPET
-781 VAEVKAIRVPTFMG
+781 IAEVKAIPLSPFGQVRLG
-795 TVALTQLAKVELV
+795 SIAKVELV

-814 TTKDGDRAATVSLTP
+814 TTQDGDRAATVSLTP
-829 NKDASLG
+829 DEDASLG

-846 DDLTDN
+846 DSLQDK
-852 MPAGTT
+852 MPAGAT

-920 VTNTALGLPAL
+920 ATDTALGLPAL

-949 DLINQYRTQGMP
+949 DLINQYRIQGMP

-999 GFISQPLGV
+999 GFISQPLGI

-1036 ERKANKKIAKAAKK
+1036 ERKALKKLAKTTKQPAAKA
-1050 TVAKSIVSKT
+1050 
-1060 AAKPVAKKPAAKK
+1060 PVKRKPAAK
-1073 PATKAAPKRKSTAKS
+1073 TA
-1088 A
+1088 

>member
-1 MFRLSKLSLA
+1 
-11 NRSVVALL
+11 
-19 TAILAVFGFISVG
+19 
-32 SLKQELFP
+32 
-40 SLEFPQAAIV
+40 
-50 TTYPGA
+50 
-56 SPEVMDTQVSR
+56 
-67 VIEASVETLEGVT
+67 
-80 TTSSTSQSSLSTVR
+80 
-94 VTFDFGITTAKV
+94 
-106 TESLNTALDSVKAT
+106 
-120 LPTGASARVISG
+120 
-132 GLGTIPVMVLSVA
+132 
-145 SNSGDNTEIS
+145 
-155 KLLPDIAPTLFKKVP
+155 
-170 GVKDV
+170 
-175 QVGGI
+175 
-180 REYRVNLELNTRLM
+180 
-194 AANGI
+194 
-199 SAQSISSAL
+199 
-208 KTNGFVLPAGTL
+208 
-220 QDKEGQITV
+220 
-229 QVGTPVESISALK
+229 
-242 SLPLTASSTPGMP
+242 
-255 SLGRVLTIGDVAT
+255 
-268 VTYEPAPIT
+268 
-277 SISRVDGKP
+277 
-286 SLAISITKTQDGNT
+286 
-300 VSISKG
+300 
-306 IKPLEEEL
+306 
-314 ATKLGGDVTIKE
+314 
-326 TFNQAPFV
+326 
-334 EKSIADLV
+334 
-342 KEGLLGLTFA
+342 
-352 ILIILLFLRSWRS
+352 
-365 TLVTAISIPT
+365 
-375 SLLVAFIGLSGF
+375 
-387 GYSLNLF
+387 
-394 TLSALTIAIG
+394 
-404 RVVDDSIVVI
+404 
-414 ENINRHLAYG
+414 
-424 EKKVEAILNSV
+424 
-435 REVAG
+435 
-440 AITAATLTTVAVFLP
+440 
-455 IAVVGGLVG
+455 
-464 QLFRPFA
+464 
-471 LTFALALV
+471 
-479 ASLFVSLTIV
+479 
-489 PVIAYW
+489 
-495 FLKTPVVEAGMTEA
+495 
-509 QAKKFAANAR
+509 
-519 KEEEEHEKKSIL
+519 
-531 QRAYIP
+531 
-537 VLTGTQKR
+537 
-545 PVITLV
+545 
-551 ASGLVLV
+551 V

-572 GSSGSTTFSISQQ
+572 GSSGSTTFSITQQ

-593 EKAAAAEGVEKLL
+593 EKALAAEGVEKLL

-638 QVSIDES
+638 QVSTEES
-645 VNGDTFQAKMQ
+645 VNGDAFQAKMQ

-726 LKVTVDRVAATR
+726 LKVTVDRLAATR

-760 AINIDNKQTDIYIKS
+760 TINIDNKQTDIYIKS

-781 VAEVKAIRVPTFMG
+781 IAEVKAIPLSPFGQVRLG
-795 TVALTQLAKVELV
+795 AIAKVELV

-829 NKDASLG
+829 DKDASLG

-846 DDLTDN
+846 DALTDN
-852 MPAGTT
+852 MPAGST

-949 DLINQYRTQGMP
+949 DLINQYRIQGMP
-961 FEEAIINGARQRLR
+961 FEDAIINGARQRLR

-1050 TVAKSIVSKT
+1050 
-1060 AAKPVAKKPAAKK
+1060 PAAKK
-1073 PATKAAPKRKSTAKS
+1073 AVTKATPKRKPTAKT

>member
-67 VIEASVETLEGVT
+67 VIEGSVETLEGVT

-94 VTFDFGITTAKV
+94 VTFDFGTTTAKV
-106 TESLNTALDSVKAT
+106 TDSLNTALDSVKAT
-120 LPTGASARVISG
+120 LPTGATARVISG

-170 GVKDV
+170 GVKEV

-180 REYRVNLELNTRLM
+180 REYRVNMELNTRLM

-199 SAQSISSAL
+199 STQSISSAL

-229 QVGTPVESISALK
+229 QVGTPVESIAALK
-242 SLPLTASSTPGMP
+242 SLPLTAGSTPGMP
-255 SLGRVLTIGDVAT
+255 SLGRVLTIGDIAT
-268 VTYEPAPIT
+268 LTYEPAPIA

-334 EKSIADLV
+334 EKSISDLV

-352 ILIILLFLRSWRS
+352 ILIILVFLRSWRS

-471 LTFALALV
+471 LTFALALI

-531 QRAYIP
+531 QRLYIP

-545 PVITLV
+545 PFITLV

-572 GSSGSTTFSISQQ
+572 GSSGSTTFSISQS

-726 LKVTVDRVAATR
+726 LKVTVDRLAATR

-749 VSSAMSPQSVG
+749 VSNAMSPQSVG
-760 AINIDNKQTDIYIKS
+760 TINIDNKQTDIYIKS

-781 VAEVKAIRVPTFMG
+781 IAEVKAIPLSPFGQVRLG
-795 TVALTQLAKVELV
+795 AIAKVELV
-808 SVPTKI
+808 AVPTKI

-846 DDLTDN
+846 DALTDN

-1036 ERKANKKIAKAAKK
+1036 ERKANKKIAK
-1050 TVAKSIVSKT
+1050 
-1060 AAKPVAKKPAAKK
+1060 VAKKPAAKK
-1073 PATKAAPKRKSTAKS
+1073 AVTKAAPKRKSTAKS

>member
-1 MFRLSKLSLA
+1 MYSLSKISLA

-19 TAILAVFGFISVG
+19 TSILAVFGFISVG

-56 SPEVMDTQVSR
+56 APEVMDTQVSR
-67 VIEASVETLEGVT
+67 LIESAVESLEGVT

-94 VTFDFGITTAKV
+94 VTFDFGITSAKV
-106 TESLNTALDSVKAT
+106 TESLNAALDSVRST
-120 LPTGASARVISG
+120 LPTGSNARVLSG
-132 GLGTIPVMVLSVA
+132 GLGTIPVLVLSVA
-145 SNSGDNTEIS
+145 ADSGDNTEIA

-175 QVGGI
+175 QIGGI
-180 REYRVNLELNTRLM
+180 REYRVNMKLDQALM
-194 AANGI
+194 ARNGI
-199 SAQSISSAL
+199 SAQSISTAL

-220 QDKEGQITV
+220 EDSEGQITV
-229 QVGTPVESISALK
+229 QVGTPVESVAALK
-242 SLPLTASSTPGMP
+242 SLPVSGMNP
-255 SLGRVLTIGDVAT
+255 AQVLTIGDIASVS
-268 VTYEPAPIT
+268 YELAPVE

-286 SLAISITKTQDGNT
+286 SLAISITKTQEGNT
-300 VSISKG
+300 VSISRS

-314 ATKLGGDVTIKE
+314 ATKLGGNVTIKE

-334 EKSIADLV
+334 EKSINDLV

-352 ILIILLFLRSWRS
+352 ILIILVFLRSWRS

-375 SLLVAFIGLSGF
+375 SLLVAFIGLAGF

-424 EKKVEAILNSV
+424 EKKKEAILNSV
-435 REVAG
+435 KEVAG

-509 QAKKFAANAR
+509 QAKKFAEKAR
-519 KEEEEHEKKSIL
+519 KEEEEHERKSIL
-531 QRAYIP
+531 QRGYIP
-537 VLTGTQKR
+537 ILTATQKR
-545 PVITLV
+545 PVITIV
-551 ASGLVLV
+551 ASALVLI
-558 FTFGLVPLIKTNFI
+558 FTFGLVPFIKTNFI
-572 GSSGSTTFSISQQ
+572 GNSGSTTFSINQE
-585 VPLGASLE
+585 VPLGSSLE
-593 EKAAAAEGVEKLL
+593 EKAKAAEGVEKILL
-606 LDSGDTVAVTTT
+606 ASGDTVAVTTT
-618 IGGTGDSRVA
+618 IGGTADSRVA

-638 QVSIDES
+638 QVSIKET
-645 VNGDTFQAKMQ
+645 VKGDAFQTKMQ
-656 KLFDADKSLGKV
+656 ELFDADSSLGKV
-668 SFESGQSFGS
+668 SFQSGQSFGS
-678 SGTIDVTVTAKT
+678 SGTIDITVTAKT
-690 DEQLRAGIKKVQD
+690 DEQLREGIQIVQE

-718 TLSEKQRT
+718 TLSQKQRT
-726 LKVTVDRVAATR
+726 LKVTVDREAATR
-738 VGLSEIAVATL
+738 VGLSEFAVSSL
-749 VSSAMSPQSVG
+749 VSSAMSPQSIG
-760 AINIDNKQTDIYIKS
+760 TINIDNKQTDIYIKS
-775 ENVPAT
+775 ENVPET
-781 VAEVKAIRVPTFMG
+781 IAEVKAIPLSPFGQVRLG
-795 TVALTQLAKVELV
+795 SIAKVELV

-814 TTKDGDRAATVSLTP
+814 TTQDGDRAATVSLTP
-829 NKDASLG
+829 DEDASLG

-846 DDLTDN
+846 DSLQDK
-852 MPAGTT
+852 MPAGAT

-920 VTNTALGLPAL
+920 ATDTALGLPAL

-949 DLINQYRTQGMP
+949 DLINQYRIQGMP

-999 GFISQPLGV
+999 GFISQPLGI

-1036 ERKANKKIAKAAKK
+1036 ERKALKKLAKTTKQPAAKA
-1050 TVAKSIVSKT
+1050 
-1060 AAKPVAKKPAAKK
+1060 PVKRKPAAK
-1073 PATKAAPKRKSTAKS
+1073 TA
-1088 A
+1088 

>member
-32 SLKQELFP
+32 TLKQELFP

-50 TTYPGA
+50 TSYPGA

-94 VTFDFGITTAKV
+94 VTFDFGTTTAKV
-106 TESLNTALDSVKAT
+106 TESLNTALDSVKST
-120 LPTGASARVISG
+120 LPTGATARVISG

-180 REYRVNLELNTRLM
+180 REYRVNMELNTALM

-199 SAQSISSAL
+199 SGQSISAAL

-229 QVGTPVESISALK
+229 QVGTPVESIVALK
-242 SLPLTASSTPGMP
+242 SLPLSSSTIPGMP
-255 SLGRVLTIGDVAT
+255 GLGRVLTIGEIAT
-268 VTYEPAPIT
+268 VTYEPAPVT

-286 SLAISITKTQDGNT
+286 SLAIAITKTQDGNT

-334 EKSIADLV
+334 EKSINDLV

-352 ILIILLFLRSWRS
+352 ILIILVFLRSWRS

-495 FLKTPVVEAGMTEA
+495 FLKTPAVEAGMTEA
-509 QAKKFAANAR
+509 QARKFAANAR
-519 KEEEEHEKKSIL
+519 KEEEEHEKKSLL
-531 QRAYIP
+531 QRIYIP

-545 PVITLV
+545 PVVTIV
-551 ASGLVLV
+551 ASGLILV

-572 GSSGSTTFSISQQ
+572 GSSGSTTFSINQQ

-593 EKAAAAEGVEKLL
+593 EKALAAEGVEKIL

-690 DEQLRAGIKKVQD
+690 DEQLRAGIKKVQE
-703 ALEGKIDNVSPDVVT
+703 ALEDKIDNVSPDVVT

-738 VGLSEIAVATL
+738 VGLSEIAVATI
-749 VSSAMSPQSVG
+749 VSGAMSPQSVG
-760 AINIDNKQTDIYIKS
+760 TINIGNKQTDIYIKS

-781 VAEVKAIRVPTFMG
+781 IAEVKAIPLSPFGQVRLG
-795 TVALTQLAKVELV
+795 AIAKVELV
-808 SVPTKI
+808 AVPTKI

-846 DDLTDN
+846 NVLTDN
-852 MPAGTT
+852 MPAGST

-1036 ERKANKKIAKAAKK
+1036 ERKANKKIAKAAGKL
-1050 TVAKSIVSKT
+1050 
-1060 AAKPVAKKPAAKK
+1060 
-1073 PATKAAPKRKSTAKS
+1073 APKRKPTAKT

>member
-1 MFRLSKLSLA
+1 
-11 NRSVVALL
+11 
-19 TAILAVFGFISVG
+19 
-32 SLKQELFP
+32 
-40 SLEFPQAAIV
+40 
-50 TTYPGA
+50 
-56 SPEVMDTQVSR
+56 
-67 VIEASVETLEGVT
+67 
-80 TTSSTSQSSLSTVR
+80 
-94 VTFDFGITTAKV
+94 
-106 TESLNTALDSVKAT
+106 
-120 LPTGASARVISG
+120 
-132 GLGTIPVMVLSVA
+132 
-145 SNSGDNTEIS
+145 
-155 KLLPDIAPTLFKKVP
+155 
-170 GVKDV
+170 
-175 QVGGI
+175 
-180 REYRVNLELNTRLM
+180 
-194 AANGI
+194 
-199 SAQSISSAL
+199 
-208 KTNGFVLPAGTL
+208 
-220 QDKEGQITV
+220 
-229 QVGTPVESISALK
+229 
-242 SLPLTASSTPGMP
+242 
-255 SLGRVLTIGDVAT
+255 
-268 VTYEPAPIT
+268 
-277 SISRVDGKP
+277 
-286 SLAISITKTQDGNT
+286 
-300 VSISKG
+300 
-306 IKPLEEEL
+306 
-314 ATKLGGDVTIKE
+314 
-326 TFNQAPFV
+326 
-334 EKSIADLV
+334 
-342 KEGLLGLTFA
+342 
-352 ILIILLFLRSWRS
+352 
-365 TLVTAISIPT
+365 
-375 SLLVAFIGLSGF
+375 
-387 GYSLNLF
+387 
-394 TLSALTIAIG
+394 
-404 RVVDDSIVVI
+404 
-414 ENINRHLAYG
+414 
-424 EKKVEAILNSV
+424 
-435 REVAG
+435 
-440 AITAATLTTVAVFLP
+440 
-455 IAVVGGLVG
+455 
-464 QLFRPFA
+464 
-471 LTFALALV
+471 
-479 ASLFVSLTIV
+479 
-489 PVIAYW
+489 
-495 FLKTPVVEAGMTEA
+495 MTEA

-531 QRAYIP
+531 QRIYIP

-572 GSSGSTTFSISQQ
+572 GSSGSTTFSINQQ

-645 VNGDTFQAKMQ
+645 VNGDSFQAKMQ

-726 LKVTVDRVAATR
+726 LKVTVDRLAATR

-749 VSSAMSPQSVG
+749 VSNAMSPQSVG
-760 AINIDNKQTDIYIKS
+760 TINIDNKQTDIYIKS

-781 VAEVKAIRVPTFMG
+781 IAEVKAIPLSPFGQVRLG
-795 TVALTQLAKVELV
+795 AIAKVELV
-808 SVPTKI
+808 AVPTKI

-846 DDLTDN
+846 DALTDN
-852 MPAGTT
+852 MPAGST

-1050 TVAKSIVSKT
+1050 PAT
-1060 AAKPVAKKPAAKK
+1060 KKAV
-1073 PATKAAPKRKSTAKS
+1073 TKAAPKRKSTAKT

>member
-1 MFRLSKLSLA
+1 MFSLSKISLA

-19 TAILAVFGFISVG
+19 TSILAVFGFISVG

-67 VIEASVETLEGVT
+67 LIESSVESVEGVT

-94 VTFDFGITTAKV
+94 VTFDFGITSAKV
-106 TESLNTALDSVKAT
+106 TESLNAALDSVKAN
-120 LPTGASARVISG
+120 LPTGANARVLSG
-132 GLGTIPVMVLSVA
+132 GLDTIPVLVLSVA
-145 SNSGDNTEIS
+145 SDSGDNTEIS

-175 QVGGI
+175 QIGGI
-180 REYRVNLELNTRLM
+180 REYRVNLKLNQAVM

-199 SAQSISSAL
+199 SAQSISNAL
-208 KTNGFVLPAGTL
+208 KTNGLVIPAGTL
-220 QDKEGQITV
+220 EDSKGEITV
-229 QVGTPVESISALK
+229 QVGTPVETIAAIK
-242 SLPLTASSTPGMP
+242 SLPLAGTVPGQ
-255 SLGRVLTIGDVAT
+255 VLTIGDIAKVS
-268 VTYEPAPIT
+268 YELAPVT

-306 IKPLEEEL
+306 IKPLEDEL

-334 EKSIADLV
+334 EKSISDLV

-352 ILIILLFLRSWRS
+352 IIIILVFLRSWRS

-375 SLLVAFIGLSGF
+375 SLLVAFIGLAGF

-424 EKKVEAILNSV
+424 EKKLEAIINSV
-435 REVAG
+435 KEVAG

-509 QAKKFAANAR
+509 QAKKFAEKAR
-519 KEEEEHEKKSIL
+519 KEEEEHERKSIL
-531 QRAYIP
+531 QRGYIP
-537 VLTGTQKR
+537 VLTATQKR
-545 PVITLV
+545 PVITIV
-551 ASGLVLV
+551 ASALVLV
-558 FTFGLVPLIKTNFI
+558 FTFGLVPFIKTNFI
-572 GSSGSTTFSISQQ
+572 GSSGSTTFSINQE

-593 EKAAAAEGVEKLL
+593 DKAAAADGVEKIL

-618 IGGTGDSRVA
+618 IGGTADSRVA

-645 VNGDTFQAKMQ
+645 VNGDDFQARMQ
-656 KLFDADKSLGKV
+656 KLFDADSSLGKV
-668 SFESGQSFGS
+668 SFQSGQSFGS
-678 SGTIDVTVTAKT
+678 TGTIDVTVTAKT
-690 DEQLRAGIKKVQD
+690 DEQLREGIKVVQD
-703 ALEGKIDNVSPDVVT
+703 ALEGKVDNVSPDVVT

-726 LKVTVDRVAATR
+726 LKVTVDREQATR
-738 VGLSEIAVATL
+738 LGLSEIAVATL
-749 VSSAMSPQSVG
+749 VSNAMSPQSIGSV
-760 AINIDNKQTDIYIKS
+760 NIDEKQTDIYIKS
-775 ENVPAT
+775 ENVPET
-781 VAEVKAIRVPTFMG
+781 IAEVKAIPLSPFGQVTLSS
-795 TVALTQLAKVELV
+795 VAKVELV
-808 SVPTKI
+808 SVPTKV
-814 TTKDGDRAATVSLTP
+814 TTQDGDRAATVSLTP
-829 NKDASLG
+829 DKDASLG
-836 AITMQVAEKV
+836 PITIQVAGIVEGLQDK
-846 DDLTDN
+846 
-852 MPAGTT
+852 MPAGSS

-871 SFSQLLL
+871 SFGQLGL

-920 VTNTALGLPAL
+920 ATNTALGLPAL

-949 DLINQYRTQGMP
+949 DLINQYRLQGMP

-999 GFISQPLGV
+999 GFISQPLGI

-1036 ERKANKKIAKAAKK
+1036 ERKAKKKLAKLEQK
-1050 TVAKSIVSKT
+1050 T
-1060 AAKPVAKKPAAKK
+1060 VAKKPAAKA
-1073 PATKAAPKRKSTAKS
+1073 PAKAKTSAKTA
-1088 A
+1088 

>member
-1 MFRLSKLSLA
+1 MFRLSQLSLA

-19 TAILAVFGFISVG
+19 TSILAVFGFLAVG

-56 SPEVMDTQVSR
+56 SPEVMDAQVSKL
-67 VIEASVETLEGVT
+67 IESSVETLDGVT

-94 VTFDFGITTAKV
+94 VTFDFGITSAKV
-106 TESLNTALDSVKAT
+106 TESLNTALDSVKAN
-120 LPTGASARVISG
+120 LPTGATARVISG
-132 GLGTIPVMVLSVA
+132 GLGTIPVVVLSVA
-145 SNSGDNTEIS
+145 SNTGDNTLIS
-155 KLLPDIAPTLFKKVP
+155 KLLPDIAPTLFKKVA

-175 QVGGI
+175 QVSGI
-180 REYRVNLELNTRLM
+180 REYRVNLELNAQLM

-199 SAQSISSAL
+199 TSQSISTAL
-208 KTNGFVLPAGTL
+208 KANGFVIPAGTL
-220 QDKEGQITV
+220 QDNEGQITV
-229 QVGTPVESISALK
+229 QVGTPVESVKALK
-242 SLPLTASSTPGMP
+242 SLPLTAGNTGMP
-255 SLGRVLTIGDVAT
+255 GLGRVLTIGDIAK
-268 VTYEPAPIT
+268 VTYELAPVT
-277 SISRVDGKP
+277 SISRVDGQP

-306 IKPLEEEL
+306 IKPLEDEL
-314 ATKLGGDVTIKE
+314 ATKLGGNVTIKE

-352 ILIILLFLRSWRS
+352 ILIILVFLRSWRS

-424 EKKVEAILNSV
+424 EKKLEAILNSV
-435 REVAG
+435 KEVSG

-471 LTFALALV
+471 LTFALALL

-495 FLKTPVVEAGMTEA
+495 FLKTPAVEDGMTEA
-509 QAKKFAANAR
+509 QAKKFAAAAR
-519 KEEEEHEKKSIL
+519 KEEEEHERKSIL

-537 VLTGTQKR
+537 VLNVTQKR

-558 FTFGLVPLIKTNFI
+558 FTFGLVPFIKTNFI
-572 GSSGSTTFSISQQ
+572 GSSGSTTFSINQD
-585 VPLGASLE
+585 VPAGSSLE

-618 IGGTGDSRVA
+618 IGGTADSRVA
-628 FGQSA
+628 FGQTA

-638 QVSIDES
+638 QVSTKET
-645 VNGDTFQAKMQ
+645 VNGDAFQAKMQ
-656 KLFDADKSLGKV
+656 KLFDADSTLGKV
-668 SFESGQSFGS
+668 NFQTGQSFGS
-678 SGTIDVTVTAKT
+678 SGTVDVTVTAKT
-690 DEQLRAGIKKVQD
+690 DEQLRAGIKLVQE

-738 VGLSEIAVATL
+738 LGLSEIAVSSL
-749 VSSAMSPQSVG
+749 VANAMSPQSIG
-760 AINIDNKQTDIYIKS
+760 SINVDSKETEIYIKS
-775 ENVPAT
+775 ENVPKT
-781 VAEVKAIRVPTFMG
+781 IEDVKNIPLSPFGQVRLSSV
-795 TVALTQLAKVELV
+795 AKVELV

-814 TTKDGDRAATVSLTP
+814 TTQDGDRAATVSLTP
-829 NKDASLG
+829 DKDASLG
-836 AITMQVAEKV
+836 PITMQVAETVTALQDK
-846 DDLTDN
+846 

-871 SFSQLLL
+871 SFGQLLL

-896 SLAQPLVLLVSIP
+896 SLAQPLVLLISIP

-920 VTNTALGLPAL
+920 ATNTALGLPAL

-949 DLINQYRTQGMP
+949 DLINQYRLQGMP

-1036 ERKANKKIAKAAKK
+1036 NAKLIR
-1050 TVAKSIVSKT
+1050 S
-1060 AAKPVAKKPAAKK
+1060 
-1073 PATKAAPKRKSTAKS
+1073 
-1088 A
+1088 

>member
-1 MFRLSKLSLA
+1 MFSLSKISLA

-19 TAILAVFGFISVG
+19 TSILAVFGFISVG

-67 VIEASVETLEGVT
+67 LIESSVESLDGVT

-94 VTFDFGITTAKV
+94 VTFDFGITAAKV
-106 TESLNTALDSVKAT
+106 TDSLNAALDSVKAN
-120 LPTGASARVISG
+120 LPTGANARVISG

-145 SNSGDNTEIS
+145 SNTGDNTEIA

-175 QVGGI
+175 QIGGI
-180 REYRVNLELNTRLM
+180 REFRVNMKLNAQVM

-199 SAQSISSAL
+199 TAQSITNAL
-208 KTNGFVLPAGTL
+208 RTNGFVLPAGTL
-220 QDKEGQITV
+220 QDNEGQITV
-229 QVGTPVESISALK
+229 QVGTPVESVETLK
-242 SLPLTASSTPGMP
+242 KLPLTSAIPSAMPG
-255 SLGRVLTIGDVAT
+255 LGRVLTIGDIAT
-268 VTYEPAPIT
+268 VSYELAPIA

-286 SLAISITKTQDGNT
+286 SLAISITKTQEGNT
-300 VSISKG
+300 VSISNG

-352 ILIILLFLRSWRS
+352 ILIILVFLRSWRS

-375 SLLVAFIGLSGF
+375 SLLVAFIGLAGF

-424 EKKVEAILNSV
+424 EKKIEAILNSV
-435 REVAG
+435 KEVSG

-455 IAVVGGLVG
+455 IAVVDGLVG

-495 FLKTPVVEAGMTEA
+495 FLKTPVVDGDITEA
-509 QAKKFAANAR
+509 QAKKFAAKAR
-519 KEEEEHEKKSIL
+519 AEEEEHERKSWL
-531 QRAYIP
+531 QRGYIP
-537 VLTGTQKR
+537 VLTATQKR

-551 ASGLVLV
+551 ASALVLV
-558 FTFGLVPLIKTNFI
+558 FTFGLVPFIKTNFI
-572 GSSGSTTFSISQQ
+572 GSSGSTTFSINQS
-585 VPLGASLE
+585 VPPGASLQD
-593 EKAAAAEGVEKLL
+593 KAEAAEGVEKLL

-618 IGGTGDSRVA
+618 IGGTADSRVA

-638 QVSIDES
+638 QVSTKET
-645 VNGDTFQAKMQ
+645 VNGDAFQAKMQ
-656 KLFDADKSLGKV
+656 KLFDADPSLGKV
-668 SFESGQSFGS
+668 SFQTGQSFGS
-678 SGTIDVTVTAKT
+678 SGTVDVTVTAKT
-690 DEQLRAGIKKVQD
+690 DEQLREGIKLVQD

-738 VGLSEIAVATL
+738 LGLSEIAVSNL
-749 VSSAMSPQSVG
+749 VANAMSPQSIG
-760 AINIDNKQTDIYIKS
+760 SINIDNKETDIYIKS
-775 ENVPAT
+775 ENVPET
-781 VAEVKAIRVPTFMG
+781 IEEVKNIPLSPFGQVRLSSV
-795 TVALTQLAKVELV
+795 AKVELV
-808 SVPTKI
+808 SVPTRI
-814 TTKDGDRAATVSLTP
+814 TTQDGDRAATVSLTP

-836 AITMQVAEKV
+836 PITMQVSEKV
-846 DDLTDN
+846 AELQDK

-871 SFSQLLL
+871 SFGQLLL

-920 VTNTALGLPAL
+920 ATNTALGLPAL

-949 DLINQYRTQGMP
+949 DLINQYRLQGMP

-975 PILMTALAT
+975 PILMTAIAT

-999 GFISQPLGV
+999 GFISQPLGI

-1036 ERKANKKIAKAAKK
+1036 ERKANKKAAKK
-1050 TVAKSIVSKT
+1050 A
-1060 AAKPVAKKPAAKK
+1060 AAKK
-1073 PATKAAPKRKSTAKS
+1073 PVAKAAPKRTTKAKTA
-1088 A
+1088 

>member
-67 VIEASVETLEGVT
+67 VIEGSVETLEGVT

-94 VTFDFGITTAKV
+94 VTFDFGTTTAKV
-106 TESLNTALDSVKAT
+106 TESLNSALDSVKST
-120 LPTGASARVISG
+120 LPTGATARVISG

-180 REYRVNLELNTRLM
+180 REYRVNMELNTRLM

-199 SAQSISSAL
+199 STQSISTAL

-220 QDKEGQITV
+220 QDKDGQITV
-229 QVGTPVESISALK
+229 QVGTPVESIAALK
-242 SLPLTASSTPGMP
+242 SLPLPASAVPGMP

-268 VTYEPAPIT
+268 VAYEPAPIA

-334 EKSIADLV
+334 EKSISDLV

-519 KEEEEHEKKSIL
+519 MEEEEHERKSIL

-593 EKAAAAEGVEKLL
+593 EKALAAEGVEKIL

-645 VNGDTFQAKMQ
+645 VNGDSFQAKMQ

-726 LKVTVDRVAATR
+726 LKVTVDRLAATR

-760 AINIDNKQTDIYIKS
+760 TINIDNKQTDIYIKS

-781 VAEVKAIRVPTFMG
+781 IAEVKAIPLSPFGQVRLG
-795 TVALTQLAKVELV
+795 AIAKVELV
-808 SVPTKI
+808 AVPTKI

-846 DDLTDN
+846 DALTDN
-852 MPAGTT
+852 MPAGST

-999 GFISQPLGV
+999 DFISQPLGV

-1050 TVAKSIVSKT
+1050 
-1060 AAKPVAKKPAAKK
+1060 PLAKKAV
-1073 PATKAAPKRKSTAKS
+1073 TKAAPKRRSTAKT

>member
-67 VIEASVETLEGVT
+67 VIEGSVETLEGVT

-94 VTFDFGITTAKV
+94 VTFDFGTTTAKV
-106 TESLNTALDSVKAT
+106 TESLNSALDSVKST
-120 LPTGASARVISG
+120 LPTGATARVISG

-180 REYRVNLELNTRLM
+180 REYRVNMELNTRLM

-199 SAQSISSAL
+199 STQSISTAL

-229 QVGTPVESISALK
+229 QVGTPVESIAALK
-242 SLPLTASSTPGMP
+242 SLPLSASTVPGMP

-268 VTYEPAPIT
+268 VTYEPAPIA

-334 EKSIADLV
+334 EKSINDLV

-352 ILIILLFLRSWRS
+352 ILIILVFLRSWRS

-531 QRAYIP
+531 QRIYIP

-572 GSSGSTTFSISQQ
+572 GSSGSTTFSITQQ

-593 EKAAAAEGVEKLL
+593 EKALAAEGVEKLL

-645 VNGDTFQAKMQ
+645 VNGDSFQAKMQ

-726 LKVTVDRVAATR
+726 LKVTVDRLAATR

-749 VSSAMSPQSVG
+749 VSNAMSPQTVG
-760 AINIDNKQTDIYIKS
+760 TITIDNKQTDIYIKS

-781 VAEVKAIRVPTFMG
+781 IAEVKAIPLSPFGQVRLG
-795 TVALTQLAKVELV
+795 AIAKVELV
-808 SVPTKI
+808 AVPTKI

-846 DDLTDN
+846 DALTDN
-852 MPAGTT
+852 MPAGST

-1050 TVAKSIVSKT
+1050 PAT
-1060 AAKPVAKKPAAKK
+1060 KKAV
-1073 PATKAAPKRKSTAKS
+1073 TKAAPKRKSTAKT

>member
-67 VIEASVETLEGVT
+67 VIEGSVETLEGVT

-94 VTFDFGITTAKV
+94 VTFDFGTTTAKV
-106 TESLNTALDSVKAT
+106 TESLNSALDSVKST
-120 LPTGASARVISG
+120 LPTGATARVISG

-180 REYRVNLELNTRLM
+180 REYRVNMELNTRLM

-199 SAQSISSAL
+199 STQSISTAL

-220 QDKEGQITV
+220 QDKDGQITV
-229 QVGTPVESISALK
+229 QVGTPVESIAALK
-242 SLPLTASSTPGMP
+242 SLPLSASTVPGMP

-268 VTYEPAPIT
+268 VTYEPAPIA

-531 QRAYIP
+531 QRIYIP

-572 GSSGSTTFSISQQ
+572 GSSGSTTFSITQQ

-593 EKAAAAEGVEKLL
+593 EKALAAEGVEKIL

-645 VNGDTFQAKMQ
+645 VNGDAFQAKMQ

-726 LKVTVDRVAATR
+726 LKVTVDRLAATR
-738 VGLSEIAVATL
+738 VGLSEIAVSTL
-749 VSSAMSPQSVG
+749 VSNAMSPQSVG
-760 AINIDNKQTDIYIKS
+760 TINIDNKQTDIYIKS

-781 VAEVKAIRVPTFMG
+781 IAEVKAIPLSPFGQVRLG
-795 TVALTQLAKVELV
+795 AIAKVELV
-808 SVPTKI
+808 AVPTKI

-846 DDLTDN
+846 DALTDN
-852 MPAGTT
+852 MPAGST

-1050 TVAKSIVSKT
+1050 
-1060 AAKPVAKKPAAKK
+1060 PVAKKAV
-1073 PATKAAPKRKSTAKS
+1073 TKAAPKRKSTAKT

>member
-1 MFRLSKLSLA
+1 MFSLSKISLA

-19 TAILAVFGFISVG
+19 TSILAVFGFVAVG

-67 VIEASVETLEGVT
+67 LIESSVESLEGVT

-94 VTFDFGITTAKV
+94 VTFDFGITSAKV
-106 TESLNTALDSVKAT
+106 TESLNSALDSVKAN
-120 LPTGASARVISG
+120 LPSGANARVLSG

-145 SNSGDNTEIS
+145 SNSGDNTEIA

-175 QVGGI
+175 QIGGI
-180 REYRVNLELNTRLM
+180 RDYRVNMELNTAVM

-199 SAQSISSAL
+199 TAQSISSAL

-220 QDKEGQITV
+220 EDDKGQITV
-229 QVGTPVESISALK
+229 QVGTPVESVKELK
-242 SLPLTASSTPGMP
+242 SLPLTSSIPSTMPGAS
-255 SLGRVLTIGDVAT
+255 RVLTIGDVAT
-268 VTYEPAPIT
+268 VTYDLEPIS

-352 ILIILLFLRSWRS
+352 ILIILVFLRSWRS
-365 TLVTAISIPT
+365 TMVTAISIPT
-375 SLLVAFIGLSGF
+375 SLLVAFIGLAGF

-424 EKKVEAILNSV
+424 EKKIEAILNSV
-435 REVAG
+435 KEVAG

-509 QAKKFAANAR
+509 QAKKFAEKAR
-519 KEEEEHEKKSIL
+519 AEEEAHERKSIL
-531 QRAYIP
+531 QRGYIP
-537 VLTGTQKR
+537 VLTATQKR

-551 ASGLVLV
+551 ASFIVLV
-558 FTFGLVPLIKTNFI
+558 FTFGLVPFIKTNFI
-572 GSSGSTTFSISQQ
+572 GSSGSTTFSINQE

-593 EKAAAAEGVEKLL
+593 DKALAAEGVEKLL

-618 IGGTGDSRVA
+618 IGGTADSRVA

-638 QVSIDES
+638 QVSTKET
-645 VNGDTFQAKMQ
+645 VNGDAFQTKMQ
-656 KLFDADKSLGKV
+656 KLFDADASLGKV
-668 SFESGQSFGS
+668 SFQTGQSFGS
-678 SGTIDVTVTAKT
+678 SGTVDVTVTAKT
-690 DEQLRAGIKKVQD
+690 DEQLRAGIKLVQE

-738 VGLSEIAVATL
+738 LGLSEIAVSTL
-749 VSSAMSPQSVG
+749 VANAMSPQSIG
-760 AINIDNKQTDIYIKS
+760 SINIDNKETEIYIKS
-775 ENVPAT
+775 ENVPQT
-781 VAEVKAIRVPTFMG
+781 IEEVKNIPLSPFGQVRLSSV
-795 TVALTQLAKVELV
+795 AKVELV
-808 SVPTKI
+808 SVPTQI
-814 TTKDGDRAATVSLTP
+814 TTQDGDRAATVSLTP
-829 NKDASLG
+829 DKDASLG
-836 AITMQVAEKV
+836 PITMQVSEKV
-846 DDLTDN
+846 TELQDK

-920 VTNTALGLPAL
+920 ATNTALGLPAL

-949 DLINQYRTQGMP
+949 DLINQYRLQGMP

-999 GFISQPLGV
+999 GFISQPLGI

-1036 ERKANKKIAKAAKK
+1036 ERKAQKKLAKIAKK
-1050 TVAKSIVSKT
+1050 TVAKT
-1060 AAKPVAKKPAAKK
+1060 A
-1073 PATKAAPKRKSTAKS
+1073 
-1088 A
+1088 

>member
-1 MFRLSKLSLA
+1 
-11 NRSVVALL
+11 
-19 TAILAVFGFISVG
+19 
-32 SLKQELFP
+32 
-40 SLEFPQAAIV
+40 
-50 TTYPGA
+50 
-56 SPEVMDTQVSR
+56 
-67 VIEASVETLEGVT
+67 
-80 TTSSTSQSSLSTVR
+80 
-94 VTFDFGITTAKV
+94 
-106 TESLNTALDSVKAT
+106 
-120 LPTGASARVISG
+120 
-132 GLGTIPVMVLSVA
+132 
-145 SNSGDNTEIS
+145 
-155 KLLPDIAPTLFKKVP
+155 
-170 GVKDV
+170 
-175 QVGGI
+175 
-180 REYRVNLELNTRLM
+180 
-194 AANGI
+194 
-199 SAQSISSAL
+199 
-208 KTNGFVLPAGTL
+208 
-220 QDKEGQITV
+220 
-229 QVGTPVESISALK
+229 
-242 SLPLTASSTPGMP
+242 
-255 SLGRVLTIGDVAT
+255 
-268 VTYEPAPIT
+268 
-277 SISRVDGKP
+277 
-286 SLAISITKTQDGNT
+286 
-300 VSISKG
+300 
-306 IKPLEEEL
+306 
-314 ATKLGGDVTIKE
+314 
-326 TFNQAPFV
+326 
-334 EKSIADLV
+334 
-342 KEGLLGLTFA
+342 
-352 ILIILLFLRSWRS
+352 
-365 TLVTAISIPT
+365 
-375 SLLVAFIGLSGF
+375 
-387 GYSLNLF
+387 
-394 TLSALTIAIG
+394 
-404 RVVDDSIVVI
+404 
-414 ENINRHLAYG
+414 
-424 EKKVEAILNSV
+424 
-435 REVAG
+435 
-440 AITAATLTTVAVFLP
+440 
-455 IAVVGGLVG
+455 
-464 QLFRPFA
+464 
-471 LTFALALV
+471 
-479 ASLFVSLTIV
+479 
-489 PVIAYW
+489 VIAYW
-495 FLKTPVVEAGMTEA
+495 FLKTPAVEAGMTET

-519 KEEEEHEKKSIL
+519 KEEEEHEKKSLL
-531 QRAYIP
+531 QRIYIP

-572 GSSGSTTFSISQQ
+572 GSSGSTTFSINQQ

-593 EKAAAAEGVEKLL
+593 EKAIAAEGVEKLL

-638 QVSIDES
+638 QVSTEES
-645 VNGDTFQAKMQ
+645 VNGDAFQAKMQ

-690 DEQLRAGIKKVQD
+690 DEQLRAGIKKVQE

-738 VGLSEIAVATL
+738 VGLSEIAVATI

-760 AINIDNKQTDIYIKS
+760 TINIGNKQTDIYIKS

-781 VAEVKAIRVPTFMG
+781 IAEVKAIPLSPFGQVRLG
-795 TVALTQLAKVELV
+795 AIAKVELV
-808 SVPTKI
+808 AVPTKI

-846 DDLTDN
+846 NALTDK

-920 VTNTALGLPAL
+920 ATNTALGLPAL

-949 DLINQYRTQGMP
+949 DLINQYRIQGMP
-961 FEEAIINGARQRLR
+961 FEDAIINGARQRLR

-1036 ERKANKKIAKAAKK
+1036 ERKANKKIAKAEK
-1050 TVAKSIVSKT
+1050 
-1060 AAKPVAKKPAAKK
+1060 KPV
-1073 PATKAAPKRKSTAKS
+1073 TKATPKRKSTAKT

>member
-67 VIEASVETLEGVT
+67 VIEGSVETLEGVT

-94 VTFDFGITTAKV
+94 VTFDFGTTTAKV
-106 TESLNTALDSVKAT
+106 TESLNSALDSVKST
-120 LPTGASARVISG
+120 LPTGATARVISG

-180 REYRVNLELNTRLM
+180 REYRVNMELNTRLM

-199 SAQSISSAL
+199 STQSISTAL

-229 QVGTPVESISALK
+229 QVGTPVESIAALK
-242 SLPLTASSTPGMP
+242 SLPLSASAVPGMP
-255 SLGRVLTIGDVAT
+255 SLGRVLTIGDLAT
-268 VTYEPAPIT
+268 VTYEPAPIA

-334 EKSIADLV
+334 EKSINDLV

-352 ILIILLFLRSWRS
+352 ILIILVFLRSWRS

-471 LTFALALV
+471 LTFALALI

-495 FLKTPVVEAGMTEA
+495 FLKTPVVETGMTEA

-531 QRAYIP
+531 QRIYIP

-572 GSSGSTTFSISQQ
+572 GSSGSTTFSITQQ

-645 VNGDTFQAKMQ
+645 VNGDSFQAKMQ

-726 LKVTVDRVAATR
+726 LKVTVDRLAATR

-749 VSSAMSPQSVG
+749 VSNAMSPQSVG
-760 AINIDNKQTDIYIKS
+760 TINIDNKQTDIYIKS

-781 VAEVKAIRVPTFMG
+781 IAEVKAIPLSPFGQVRLG
-795 TVALTQLAKVELV
+795 AIAKVELV
-808 SVPTKI
+808 AVPTKI

-846 DDLTDN
+846 NALTDK
-852 MPAGTT
+852 MPAGST

-1050 TVAKSIVSKT
+1050 PAT
-1060 AAKPVAKKPAAKK
+1060 KKAV
-1073 PATKAAPKRKSTAKS
+1073 TKAAPKRKSTAKT

>member
-1 MFRLSKLSLA
+1 MFSLSKISLA

-19 TAILAVFGFISVG
+19 TSILAVFGFISVG

-67 VIEASVETLEGVT
+67 LIESSVESLDGVT

-94 VTFDFGITTAKV
+94 VTFDFGITAAKV
-106 TESLNTALDSVKAT
+106 TDSLNAALDSVKAN
-120 LPTGASARVISG
+120 LPTGANARVISG

-145 SNSGDNTEIS
+145 SNTGDNTEIA

-175 QVGGI
+175 QIGGI
-180 REYRVNLELNTRLM
+180 REYRVNMKLNAQVM

-199 SAQSISSAL
+199 TAQSITNAL
-208 KTNGFVLPAGTL
+208 RTNGFVLPAGTL
-220 QDKEGQITV
+220 QDNEGQITV
-229 QVGTPVESISALK
+229 QVGTPVESVATLK
-242 SLPLTASSTPGMP
+242 KLPLTSAIPSAMPG
-255 SLGRVLTIGDVAT
+255 LGRVLTIGDIASVS
-268 VTYEPAPIT
+268 YELAPIA

-286 SLAISITKTQDGNT
+286 SLAISITKTQEGNT
-300 VSISKG
+300 VSISNG

-352 ILIILLFLRSWRS
+352 ILIILVFLRSWRS

-375 SLLVAFIGLSGF
+375 SLLVAFIGLAGF

-424 EKKVEAILNSV
+424 EKKIEAILNSV
-435 REVAG
+435 KEVSG

-455 IAVVGGLVG
+455 IAVVDGLVG

-495 FLKTPVVEAGMTEA
+495 FLKTPVVDGDITEA
-509 QAKKFAANAR
+509 QAKKFAAKAR
-519 KEEEEHEKKSIL
+519 AEEEEHERKSWL
-531 QRAYIP
+531 QRGYIP
-537 VLTGTQKR
+537 VLTATQKR

-551 ASGLVLV
+551 ASALVLV
-558 FTFGLVPLIKTNFI
+558 FTFGLVPFIKTNFI
-572 GSSGSTTFSISQQ
+572 GSSGSTTFSINQS
-585 VPLGASLE
+585 VPPGASLQD
-593 EKAAAAEGVEKLL
+593 KAEAAEGVEKLL

-618 IGGTGDSRVA
+618 IGGTADSRVA

-638 QVSIDES
+638 QVSTKET
-645 VNGDTFQAKMQ
+645 VNGDAFQAKMQ
-656 KLFDADKSLGKV
+656 KLFDADPSLGKV
-668 SFESGQSFGS
+668 SFQTGQSFGS
-678 SGTIDVTVTAKT
+678 SGTVDVTVTAKT
-690 DEQLRAGIKKVQD
+690 DEQLREGIKLVQD

-738 VGLSEIAVATL
+738 LGLSEIAVSNL
-749 VSSAMSPQSVG
+749 VANAMSPQSIG
-760 AINIDNKQTDIYIKS
+760 SINIDNKETDIYIKS
-775 ENVPAT
+775 ENVPET
-781 VAEVKAIRVPTFMG
+781 IEEVKNIPLSPFGQVRLSSV
-795 TVALTQLAKVELV
+795 AKVELV
-808 SVPTKI
+808 SVPTRI
-814 TTKDGDRAATVSLTP
+814 TTQDGDRAATVSLTP

-836 AITMQVAEKV
+836 PITMQVSEKV
-846 DDLTDN
+846 AELQDK

-871 SFSQLLL
+871 SFGQLLL

-920 VTNTALGLPAL
+920 ATNTALGLPAL

-949 DLINQYRTQGMP
+949 DLINQYRLQGMP

-975 PILMTALAT
+975 PILMTAIAT

-999 GFISQPLGV
+999 GFISQPLGI

-1036 ERKANKKIAKAAKK
+1036 ERKANKKAAKK
-1050 TVAKSIVSKT
+1050 A
-1060 AAKPVAKKPAAKK
+1060 AAKK
-1073 PATKAAPKRKSTAKS
+1073 PVAKAAPKRTTKAKTA
-1088 A
+1088 

>member
-1 MFRLSKLSLA
+1 MFSLSKISLA

-19 TAILAVFGFISVG
+19 TSILAVFGFVSVG

-67 VIEASVETLEGVT
+67 LIESSVESLEGVT

-94 VTFDFGITTAKV
+94 VTFDFGITSAKV
-106 TESLNTALDSVKAT
+106 TESLNNALDSVKAN
-120 LPTGASARVISG
+120 LPSGANARVLSG

-145 SNSGDNTEIS
+145 SNTGDNTEIA

-175 QVGGI
+175 QIGGI
-180 REYRVNLELNTRLM
+180 RDYRVNMKLNTAVM

-199 SAQSISSAL
+199 TAQSISSAL

-220 QDKEGQITV
+220 EDNKGQITV
-229 QVGTPVESISALK
+229 QVGTPVESVKELK
-242 SLPLTASSTPGMP
+242 SLPLTSSIPSAIPGA
-255 SLGRVLTIGDVAT
+255 GRVLTIGDVAT
-268 VTYEPAPIT
+268 VTYDLEPVS

-352 ILIILLFLRSWRS
+352 ILIILVFLRSWRS
-365 TLVTAISIPT
+365 TMVTAISIPT
-375 SLLVAFIGLSGF
+375 SLLVAFIGLAGF

-424 EKKVEAILNSV
+424 EKKIEAILNSV
-435 REVAG
+435 KEVAG

-495 FLKTPVVEAGMTEA
+495 FLKTPVVESGMTEA
-509 QAKKFAANAR
+509 QAKKFAEKAR
-519 KEEEEHEKKSIL
+519 AEEEAHERKSIL
-531 QRAYIP
+531 QRGYIP
-537 VLTGTQKR
+537 VLTATQKR

-551 ASGLVLV
+551 ASFIVLV
-558 FTFGLVPLIKTNFI
+558 FTFGLVPFIKTNFI
-572 GSSGSTTFSISQQ
+572 GSSGSTTFSINQE

-593 EKAAAAEGVEKLL
+593 DKALAAEGVENLL

-618 IGGTGDSRVA
+618 IGGTADSRVA

-638 QVSIDES
+638 QVSTKET
-645 VNGDTFQAKMQ
+645 VNGDAFQAKMQ
-656 KLFDADKSLGKV
+656 KLFD
-668 SFESGQSFGS
+668 
-678 SGTIDVTVTAKT
+678 
-690 DEQLRAGIKKVQD
+690 
-703 ALEGKIDNVSPDVVT
+703 
-718 TLSEKQRT
+718 
-726 LKVTVDRVAATR
+726 DRC
-738 VGLSEIAVATL
+738 
-749 VSSAMSPQSVG
+749 
-760 AINIDNKQTDIYIKS
+760 
-775 ENVPAT
+775 
-781 VAEVKAIRVPTFMG
+781 
-795 TVALTQLAKVELV
+795 
-808 SVPTKI
+808 
-814 TTKDGDRAATVSLTP
+814 
-829 NKDASLG
+829 
-836 AITMQVAEKV
+836 
-846 DDLTDN
+846 
-852 MPAGTT
+852 
-858 LLPIG
+858 
-863 GVSADQAE
+863 
-871 SFSQLLL
+871 
-878 ALLAAIAIVYLIM
+878 
-891 VATFR
+891 
-896 SLAQPLVLLVSIP
+896 
-909 FAATGAFVALL
+909 
-920 VTNTALGLPAL
+920 
-931 IGMLL
+931 
-936 LVGIVV
+936 
-942 TNAIVLI
+942 
-949 DLINQYRTQGMP
+949 
-961 FEEAIINGARQRLR
+961 
-975 PILMTALAT
+975 
-984 IGALSPLA
+984 
-992 LGFTGSG
+992 
-999 GFISQPLGV
+999 IS
-1008 VVIGGLFSSTILT
+1008 
-1021 LVIVP
+1021 
-1026 VLYRLVEGRK
+1026 R
-1036 ERKANKKIAKAAKK
+1036 
-1050 TVAKSIVSKT
+1050 
-1060 AAKPVAKKPAAKK
+1060 
-1073 PATKAAPKRKSTAKS
+1073 
-1088 A
+1088 